1 MGDLNL
7 RRLRYFLTLADELNY
22 GRAAEVLHVAQPAL
36 SRSISALERELG
48 VRLFVRSRAGTR
60 LAPAGEL
67 LRDEARELL
76 HSADV
81 LQQRLRL
88 ADREGRR
95 VTIGFMPGMMLT
107 PMVRHLEGRFPG
119 LRVYVCRASWH
130 EQIAGLR
137 EGRFDAVY
145 AQRPFD
151 DDGLTVVDLYAEP
164 RVVALPAGHPRAAAA
179 GGVRLADLA
188 GELLLQPAEA
198 VPEWRFP
205 VFNGPSSLSVE
216 EKFENVAAGRGIVI
230 VPESVTRY
238 YRRPDLAFVPVT
250 DLPDSRFCLVVEA
263 RRRSAVLRELVAY
276 STHVDTASVGT

>member
-22 GRAAEVLHVAQPAL
+22 GRAAELLHVAQPAL

-67 LRDEARELL
+67 LRDEARALL
-76 HSADV
+76 HAADV

-95 VTIGFMPGMMLT
+95 VTIGFMPGMVLT
-107 PMVRHLEGRFPG
+107 PVVRHLEERFPG
-119 LRVYVCRASWH
+119 LRVEVCRASWH
-130 EQIAGLR
+130 EQITALR

-151 DDGLTVVDLYAEP
+151 EDGLTVVDLYAEP
-164 RVVALPAGHPRAAAA
+164 RVVALPAGHPLATP

-188 GELLLQPAEA
+188 GEELLQPAEA
-198 VPEWRFP
+198 VPEWIFP
-205 VFNGPSSLSVE
+205 SFSGPSSLSVE
-216 EKFENVAAGRGIVI
+216 EKFENVAAGRGVVI

-250 DLPDSRFCLVVEA
+250 DLPDAEFCLVVEA
-263 RRRSAVLRELVAY
+263 RRRSAVLRELLAF
-276 STHVDTASVGT
+276 STHADPASVGT